1 MDVLASVR
9 NHGWP
14 PGDCFLSSWILSLLC
29 ACSATFRRAAAAA
42 KGAMPAPAEA
52 AWASFQGADAVL
64 VYAMAGACVL
74 QVAYVLVAVCGGS
87 REPERAKRKTT

>member
-1 MDVLASVR
+1 
-9 NHGWP
+9 
-14 PGDCFLSSWILSLLC
+14 
-29 ACSATFRRAAAAA
+29 
-42 KGAMPAPAEA
+42 MPASAEA